1 VLDPYRNHLS
11 KFWFEES
18 INQIEE
24 GHRYL
29 LKMYNEDAV
38 LHAALDKHDVQ
49 TTFNDAWDAMSQQA
63 RVERL
68 RAFLCGLATAFANT
82 TIVEFDFSIL
92 KWEMDEF
99 RTCLMHL
106 SLEGIF

>member
-1 VLDPYRNHLS
+1 MLDPYRNHLS

-38 LHAALDKHDVQ
+38 LHAALDKHD
-49 TTFNDAWDAMSQQA
+49 M
-63 RVERL
+63 
-68 RAFLCGLATAFANT
+68 
-82 TIVEFDFSIL
+82 
-92 KWEMDEF
+92 
-99 RTCLMHL
+99 
-106 SLEGIF
+106 

>member
-38 LHAALDKHDVQ
+38 LHAALTS
-49 TTFNDAWDAMSQQA
+49 TTC
-63 RVERL
+63 RRL
-68 RAFLCGLATAFANT
+68 ST
-82 TIVEFDFSIL
+82 TLGMRCHNKRGSSAYTPSYADWPPPSP
-92 KWEMDEF
+92 
-99 RTCLMHL
+99 T
-106 SLEGIF
+106 